1 MADKATTKINVLDA
15 TQKVGEQLVGAVKQ
29 SQSFALDVARA
40 YAQAWPP
47 VPSKLSEVPTVVAL
61 SDLPAVTAQSF
72 DLAGQLLAAQKDFAV
87 ALANTFAP
95 AKSA

>member
-1 MADKATTKINVLDA
+1 MADNATTKINILDA
-15 TQKVGEQLVGAVKQ
+15 TQKVGEQLVSAVNQ
-29 SQSFALDVARA
+29 SQSFALDMVRA

-47 VPSKLSEVPTVVAL
+47 VPSKLSEIPAVVAL

>member
-1 MADKATTKINVLDA
+1 MADNATTKINILDA
-15 TQKVGEQLVGAVKQ
+15 TQKVGEQLVSAVNQ
-29 SQSFALDVARA
+29 SQSFALDMVRA

-47 VPSKLSEVPTVVAL
+47 VPSKLSEIPAVVAL

-72 DLAGQLLAAQKDFAV
+72 DLASQLLAAQKDFAV

>member
-1 MADKATTKINVLDA
+1 MAVKATTKINVLDA
-15 TQKVGEQLVGAVKQ
+15 TQKVGEQLVSVVKQ

-47 VPSKLSEVPTVVAL
+47 VPSRLSEVPAVVAV

>member
-15 TQKVGEQLVGAVKQ
+15 TQKVSEQLVSVVKQ

-40 YAQAWPP
+40 YAQAWPQA
-47 VPSKLSEVPTVVAL
+47 PSKLFDVPAAVAL

-72 DLAGQLLAAQKDFAV
+72 DLAGQLLAVQKDFAV
-87 ALANTFAP
+87 ALANTFTP
-95 AKSA
+95 AKSE

>member
-15 TQKVGEQLVGAVKQ
+15 TQKVGEQLVSVVKQ

-47 VPSKLSEVPTVVAL
+47 V
-61 SDLPAVTAQSF
+61 
-72 DLAGQLLAAQKDFAV
+72 
-87 ALANTFAP
+87 
-95 AKSA
+95 